1 MGKRDHLK
9 DYVPTEDG
17 GYEYVGTHWSWPSAE
32 IRTGFLGRARML
44 YVVAAV
50 CLIAAGCIP
59 APGTFGAF
67 YVVLPFL
74 IGAVG
79 VVLAGVALFRISR
92 EDDPMRDHIYA
103 SSVPS
108 FSPKLLVGAAG
119 ALVCGAAA
127 LVHGIVLAATA
138 SAAPPKMPA
147 ALIPAAAIAMFR
159 MKSRRFILSSQIAM
173 FILRRQPPRP

>member
-32 IRTGFLGRARML
+32 IRAGFLSRARML
-44 YVVAAV
+44 YGVAVACIV
-50 CLIAAGCIP
+50 AAGCIP

-79 VVLAGVALFRISR
+79 IVLAGVALFRIYR

-103 SSVPS
+103 SSVPT

-119 ALVCGAAA
+119 SVVCAAAA
-127 LVHGIVLAATA
+127 LIHGIVLAATA
-138 SAAPPKMPA
+138 SPDA
-147 ALIPAAAIAMFR
+147 ALPFSLLFASLMFGSAVCLWQIHSAFSGIIFTR
-159 MKSRRFILSSQIAM
+159 EKS
-173 FILRRQPPRP
+173 

>member
-32 IRTGFLGRARML
+32 IRAGFLSRARML
-44 YVVAAV
+44 YGVAAA
-50 CLIAAGCIP
+50 CIIAAGCIP

-103 SSVPS
+103 SSAPS

-119 ALVCGAAA
+119 AVVCSAAA

-138 SAAPPKMPA
+138 SAEASLPFSLLFASLMFGA
-147 ALIPAAAIAMFR
+147 AVCLWQVHRAFSEIIFTR
-159 MKSRRFILSSQIAM
+159 EKS
-173 FILRRQPPRP
+173 

>member
-74 IGAVG
+74 IGTVG

-127 LVHGIVLAATA
+127 LVHGIVLASTA
-138 SAAPPKMPA
+138 SAETSLPFSLLFASLMFGA
-147 ALIPAAAIAMFR
+147 AVCLWQVHRAFSDII
-159 MKSRRFILSSQIAM
+159 
-173 FILRRQPPRP
+173 